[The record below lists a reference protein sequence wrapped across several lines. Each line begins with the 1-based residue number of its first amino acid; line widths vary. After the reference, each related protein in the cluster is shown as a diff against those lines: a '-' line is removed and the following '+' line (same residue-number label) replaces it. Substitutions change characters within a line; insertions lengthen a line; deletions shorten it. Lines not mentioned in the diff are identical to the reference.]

1 MNNVILDPKSHD
13 GRIIVVVVVVPPPP
27 LVDVPGDHFH
37 LDEQVAVVVVVHIIS
52 LALIKLMHG
61 YHQRKVGG
69 VVVVVEVV
77 LVDVMHEEHPPHVD
91 YGVLLKIIII
101 GHLVPLRLHLIH
113 HQQLHR
119 RQQVMDSRHCQE
131 GMQIFCVMWKVVD
144 EGNVNL

>member
-1 MNNVILDPKSHD
+1 
-13 GRIIVVVVVVPPPP
+13 
-27 LVDVPGDHFH
+27 
-37 LDEQVAVVVVVHIIS
+37 
-52 LALIKLMHG
+52 MHG

-69 VVVVVEVV
+69 VVVEVV

-101 GHLVPLRLHLIH
+101 GHLVPLRLHLIR
-113 HQQLHR
+113 HQRHR
-119 RQQVMDSRHCQE
+119 RQQVMDSRHWQE